1 MIFGA
6 HSGSPTYRAATFDV
20 TGCKTTSTSSVIFR
34 FTHRK
39 ESTLVIA
46 ACVNFLVLHN
56 REFNVNSCLQAMK
69 LQRLLVVESSLAH
82 QSKAQDPVS

>member
-1 MIFGA
+1 MTFGA

-20 TGCKTTSTSSVIFR
+20 TGHKTTSTSSVIFR
-34 FTHRK
+34 FNHKK

-46 ACVNFLVLHN
+46 ACANFLVLHD

-69 LQRLLVVESSLAH
+69 LQRLLVVKPSLVT
-82 QSKAQDPVS
+82 SPRPRTL